1 MTLQGIVI
9 LNLIALALLLWVG
22 NLVRRGSLYVG
33 YGVIFIIV
41 IAGVMITVSVP
52 ALLSLVARL
61 VGAVF
66 PVSALTLLALCFIV
80 FMLVYILTQVTVLSN
95 RITVLAQGLAIQQA
109 REEAAAAA
117 ASNVTKR
124 PQPEGEGGMRY
135 DETNRRQ

>member
-1 MTLQGIVI
+1 MTFQGIVI

-41 IAGVMITVSVP
+41 ILGVIITVSVP
-52 ALLSLVARL
+52 ALLSLLVRL

-80 FMLVYILTQVTVLSN
+80 FMLIYILTQVTVLSN
-95 RITVLAQGLAIQQA
+95 RLTVLVQGLAIEQA
-109 REEAAAAA
+109 RAEAGSLAARRGAPEIGG
-117 ASNVTKR
+117 R
-124 PQPEGEGGMRY
+124 GDEGQP
-135 DETNRRQ
+135 